1 MSEENKVNTEEEG
14 TSQSPMETSQ
24 EQVEISEVDQ
34 FKQKITELEN
44 NLSQYKDQL
53 LRKAAEFENYK
64 KRVGNDY
71 SSIVKFSNEELI
83 ESLLPV
89 IDDFERSMK
98 MRKNTDDQ
106 VDTDNETTFMKGV
119 DLIHNKLMK
128 ILESRGLKH
137 FEVVGVPFD
146 PQYHDA
152 LLQVYKD
159 DLPPHTVIEEID
171 KGYMLHDKVI
181 RHAKVI
187 VSSDSQH
194 VEEPIKN
201 IETESSSDSPGEINT

>member
-1 MSEENKVNTEEEG
+1 MSNENTIKTEEEA
-14 TSQSPMETSQ
+14 TSQSPIEISQ
-24 EQVEISEVDQ
+24 EQAEVSEVDQ
-34 FKQKITELEN
+34 FKQKINELEN
-44 NLSQYKDQL
+44 TLNQYKDQL

-71 SSIVKFSNEELI
+71 SSMIKFSNEELI

-98 MRKNTDDQ
+98 MRKNTHDM
-106 VDTDNETTFMKGV
+106 VDKDNELTFIKGIE
-119 DLIHNKLMK
+119 LIQSKLMK

-146 PQYHDA
+146 PHYHDA
-152 LLQVYKD
+152 LLQVHRD
-159 DLPPHTVIEEID
+159 DVPPHTVIEEIE

-187 VSSDSQH
+187 VSSDTQH
-194 VEEPIKN
+194 TEEPIKN
-201 IETESSSDSPGEINT
+201 VETESSNDSPTEINT